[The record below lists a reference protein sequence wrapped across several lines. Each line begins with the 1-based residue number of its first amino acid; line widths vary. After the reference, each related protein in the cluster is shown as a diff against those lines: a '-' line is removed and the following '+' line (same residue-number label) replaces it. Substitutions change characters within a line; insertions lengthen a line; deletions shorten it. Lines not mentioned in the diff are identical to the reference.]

1 MAVEERTE
9 DREMSFLEHLEE
21 LRSRLIRAFLSV
33 LLGSVVGYAFGQSL
47 ISFLGKPVGTLYFF
61 SPPEA
66 FLVRIKVALFAGL
79 FLAMPY
85 VLYQLWAFVKP
96 GLTPRERSFALP
108 LILSGTVLF
117 YLGIAFALFLAVP
130 FGLKVLLAF
139 GGEGMQAL
147 IGAQNYFHFLL
158 ILLLAFGVLFQFP
171 VVVVIL
177 TLAGVLQ
184 PETLKRQ
191 RRFVI
196 LGIFVAA
203 AIITPSVDFI
213 TQLILAIPLWMLFE
227 IAVFI
232 SSLIKRRRG
241 REE

>member
-1 MAVEERTE
+1 MATEERTE

-21 LRSRLIRAFLSV
+21 LRARLIRSLLGI
-33 LLGSVVGYAFGQSL
+33 LLGSILGYAFGKPL
-47 ISFLGKPVGTLYFF
+47 IAFLGKPVGTLYFF

-66 FLVRIKVALFAGL
+66 FLVRLKVAFFTGL

-96 GLTPRERSFALP
+96 GLTPGERALALP
-108 LILSGTVLF
+108 LIVSGTVLF
-117 YLGIAFALFLAVP
+117 YLGVAFGLFLAVP

-147 IGAQNYFHFLL
+147 IGARNYFDFLL
-158 ILLLAFGVLFQFP
+158 ILLLAFGILFQFP

-177 TLAGVLQ
+177 TLAGILN

-213 TQLILAIPLWMLFE
+213 TQSLLAIPLWLLFE

-232 SSLIKRRRG
+232 SSFIKRRRSG
-241 REE
+241 ER